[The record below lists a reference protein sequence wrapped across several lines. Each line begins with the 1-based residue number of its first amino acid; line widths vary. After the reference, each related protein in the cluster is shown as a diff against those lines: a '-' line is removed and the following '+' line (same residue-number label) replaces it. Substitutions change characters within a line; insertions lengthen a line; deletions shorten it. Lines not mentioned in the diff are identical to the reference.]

1 MVRVFHELAWVED
14 MGSGTRNILRYA
26 PLYYPN
32 YKIEINNSSQFI
44 FSITYMDMFQENI
57 QMSQETSENVPRK
70 QDLSQENTDKSRLM
84 SQESPREL
92 EDEELKLSCKS
103 ISSDNKAI
111 IKKRK
116 RQQAIIGLI
125 KATPN
130 ITMEVMA
137 EKLDVTE
144 RTIKRDIEEL
154 KSIIE
159 HVGPTK
165 GGFWIIVASKN
176 QVP

>member
-1 MVRVFHELAWVED
+1 
-14 MGSGTRNILRYA
+14 
-26 PLYYPN
+26 
-32 YKIEINNSSQFI
+32 
-44 FSITYMDMFQENI
+44 
-57 QMSQETSENVPRK
+57 
-70 QDLSQENTDKSRLM
+70 M

>member
-44 FSITYMDMFQENI
+44 FSITYMDMSQENI

-70 QDLSQENTDKSRLM
+70 QDLSQENTD
-84 SQESPREL
+84 
-92 EDEELKLSCKS
+92 KS

>member
-1 MVRVFHELAWVED
+1 MRAEQFAKLARQGESVQIEYKTCTEKISD
-14 MGSGTRNILRYA
+14 SLYQTVCSFLNHSGGHILVGVKNNGEIAGVNPDRAETLKTNIITSIK
-26 PLYYPN
+26 N
-32 YKIEINNSSQFI
+32 QNQF
-44 FSITYMDMFQENI
+44 
-57 QMSQETSENVPRK
+57 
-70 QDLSQENTDKSRLM
+70 L
-84 SQESPREL
+84 
-92 EDEELKLSCKS
+92 LSCKS

-125 KATPN
+125 NATPN